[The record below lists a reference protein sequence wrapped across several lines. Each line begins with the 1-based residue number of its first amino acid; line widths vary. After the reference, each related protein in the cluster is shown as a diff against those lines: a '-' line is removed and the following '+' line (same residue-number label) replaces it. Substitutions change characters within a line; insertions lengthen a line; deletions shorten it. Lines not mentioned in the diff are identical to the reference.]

1 MKKTLIALT
10 LALAASLSFAQG
22 KEEVCYDL
30 TNAHVSL
37 RNLFNRDSDS
47 FELYLEKINAS
58 SFPTKMKNKLRENAY
73 WVKNNQDVSEDIFRK
88 MAYLRCTMQSN

>member
-22 KEEVCYDL
+22 KEEACYDL
-30 TNAHVSL
+30 AESYVGL
-37 RNLFNRDSDS
+37 VRLFKRDADS
-47 FELYLEKINAS
+47 FKFYLEKINAS

-73 WVKNNQDVSEDIFRK
+73 WVKNNQDLSEDTFRK